1 MLNSTEQ
8 RLLDYHL
15 YVIQDGVCISFKKC
29 HIFLLGMSPK
39 SLILSEHP
47 EVSSF
52 QPSDP
57 PPSSHCGSEAEAR
70 FSHKACEL
78 HNEREESGGN
88 QGMKGEGNRRRC
100 CLSCQPGKVPSIDD
114 IHHIFMILDPSL
126 HPHHHWH

>member
-1 MLNSTEQ
+1 MFSSTEQ
-8 RLLDYHL
+8 RLRDYHL

-78 HNEREESGGN
+78 HNERGGERRESGNERG
-88 QGMKGEGNRRRC
+88 GKPAALLFELPTWEGA
-100 CLSCQPGKVPSIDD
+100 
-114 IHHIFMILDPSL
+114 L
-126 HPHHHWH
+126 HR